1 MQTINAQGLDFCI
14 CIVSFHLW
22 SENHEKKNGF
32 WLSFSECTANG
43 LHETA
48 GPLWKN
54 TTKIFSTRITLLINS
69 WQTEHTG
76 AGITGRT
83 GRIMIYLQTSQL
95 QLTLNPATKGK
106 QTKQNKTRK
115 YLMTLTFCFSVTTNI
130 IYDPLCNDMSIIY
143 WKAVLKDVVNKH
155 FWFANRKPEILLWK
169 LRGWG

>member
-1 MQTINAQGLDFCI
+1 MLKVWIF
-14 CIVSFHLW
+14 VSVLCH
-22 SENHEKKNGF
+22 SIYGQKTMKKKNGF
-32 WLSFSECTANG
+32 WLSFSECTADG

-54 TTKIFSTRITLLINS
+54 TTKIFSTRITSLINS

-106 QTKQNKTRK
+106 QTKQNKTK
-115 YLMTLTFCFSVTTNI
+115 QENIWWLWLSVFLWQPTSFMTHYVMTWALYIEKLS
-130 IYDPLCNDMSIIY
+130 
-143 WKAVLKDVVNKH
+143 WKML
-155 FWFANRKPEILLWK
+155 
-169 LRGWG
+169 